1 MSVDATFED
10 GAERPL
16 NLTAADAEDLQV
28 ISTLAQDAIL
38 PVTEMK
44 YQSAARRFALLINR
58 FRWEDKTAA
67 ERLGRAYERVQAVLA
82 IDDVQAVRTQ
92 GFDRSDSDLVLSV
105 LSIAFEPGDDGEG
118 QVVLT
123 LAGDGAIALD
133 VECLNITLRDV
144 TRPYIA
150 PSRKAP
156 EHD

>member
-28 ISTLAQDAIL
+28 ISTLVQDAIL

-92 GFDRSDSDLVLSV
+92 GFDRNDSDLVLSV

-133 VECLNITLRDV
+133 VECLNISLRDV